1 MEKKRRKS
9 EYEKQQHGEER
20 GGETVHFIM
29 REREREIEV
38 LRSRIEEAGK
48 ERRKMECTKR
58 TAAEKGS

>member
-1 MEKKRRKS
+1 MS
-9 EYEKQQHGEER
+9 QQHPDGDAHEQHEQ
-20 GGETVHFIM
+20 EQPD